1 MMEMTIDEHIP
12 GLISALSCTNNLG
25 LILHNFQVDSRY
37 LSLFTVFN
45 MTFPSD
51 EALTH
56 IFAQILQG
64 HCQPFN
70 KDVQGT
76 VPKLVQMTMDLYK

>member
-1 MMEMTIDEHIP
+1 MTSLYYITFHPSHLIP
-12 GLISALSCTNNLG
+12 HLTLTPHTWS
-25 LILHNFQVDSRY
+25 QVDSRY

-51 EALTH
+51 EALMH

-70 KDVQGT
+70 KDIQGT
-76 VPKLVQMTMDLYK
+76 IPKLVQMTMDLYK